1 MEIMLMNVSILLTTL
16 GFVFAHRILSSSLQN
31 IGLSNLRSRIFLI
44 LALLMI
50 FFFVIWSLQPM
61 FLWFFFGIIF
71 ILLRFLPH
79 FFSRYQEK
87 LIQSQ
92 MLRLLDQLI
101 LGVQSGQSLRSSL
114 VTMTRQESS
123 LLRVSLENLV
133 HAIVFENSSA
143 GLKSE
148 SLKNLFEELSR
159 IEKSQSKSADQL
171 KSLRKNLK
179 VLEDFRRRSGQ
190 VTLQIRMQSAI
201 SALLYAGLLFF
212 MITQF
217 GFYQHRGLIVA
228 SATLFFG
235 GMVTVF
241 VIGRKFQW
249 IT

>member
-1 MEIMLMNVSILLTTL
+1 MNVSIPLTTL
-16 GFVFAHRILSSSLQN
+16 GFMFAHRILASSLQK
-31 IGLSNLRSRIFLI
+31 IGLSNLHARVFLI
-44 LALLMI
+44 LAGLMI
-50 FFFVIWSLQPM
+50 FFFIIESPHPTL
-61 FLWFFFGIIF
+61 LWFLFGIIF
-71 ILLRFLPH
+71 ILLRLLPH

-92 MLRLLDQLI
+92 TLRLLDHLI
-101 LGVQSGQSLRSSL
+101 LGVQSGQSLRSCL
-114 VTMTRQESS
+114 VIMSHQESS

-143 GLKSE
+143 GLKSA

-179 VLEDFRRRSGQ
+179 TLEDFRRRSGQ
-190 VTLQIRMQSAI
+190 VSLQIRMQAAI
-201 SALLYAGLLFF
+201 SALLYVGLLLF

-217 GFYQHRGLIVA
+217 GFYQHRGLIMA
-228 SATLFFG
+228 SATLFFS